1 MTMVDTL
8 RTRWNNGRITEVMLR
23 LYVRK
28 GVITPEEF
36 EEITGQTY

>member
-1 MTMVDTL
+1 MVDTL
-8 RTRWNNGRITEVMLR
+8 RTRWEKGRITEVMLR

-36 EEITGQTY
+36 EEITGIN